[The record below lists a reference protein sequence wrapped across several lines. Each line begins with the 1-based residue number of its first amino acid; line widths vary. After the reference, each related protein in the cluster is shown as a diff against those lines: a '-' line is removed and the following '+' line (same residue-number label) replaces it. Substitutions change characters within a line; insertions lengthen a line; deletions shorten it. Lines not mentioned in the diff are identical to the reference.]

1 MVSLQVLLGMRT
13 IVSEKARTRATM
25 TIESTGSAH
34 GPTAAGRTGGAEAGT
49 TDKRQ
54 RRGDGREHLMRSAW
68 YERQGRADEVLIV
81 GTMPDPEPGPG
92 EVRIRVAASGVNP
105 GDVKKRRDEFSY
117 GMPFPRVIP
126 HSDGAGV
133 VDRAG
138 AGVPPARIGQR
149 VWCYGAQTYR
159 PYGTAAEYCV
169 VPAVQAVPL
178 PDVVSFEQGACL
190 GIPGITA
197 HRALHVGG
205 ALAGRSVLVQGA
217 AGAVGLCAVH
227 LAVRAG
233 ATVIGVV
240 RKPSD
245 MAVVAGAG
253 AQHVLVRSDSTTD
266 EVRALTPDG
275 VYHIV
280 DVAFGANAGL
290 NSEVLAQGGSI
301 AAFATDVAAP
311 TVPFW
316 PLLFKNVR
324 IYLVGS
330 DDVTQAAKVAA
341 ATALSH
347 ALGDGWH
354 GLPIAECLP
363 LHEIV
368 RAHELVEQHAPRG
381 KVVLI
386 I

>member
-1 MVSLQVLLGMRT
+1 ML
-13 IVSEKARTRATM
+13 
-25 TIESTGSAH
+25 
-34 GPTAAGRTGGAEAGT
+34 
-49 TDKRQ
+49 
-54 RRGDGREHLMRSAW
+54 
-68 YERQGRADEVLIV
+68 

-92 EVRIRVAASGVNP
+92 EVRIRVSASGVNP
-105 GDVKKRRDEFSY
+105 GDIKKRTDEFSY

-138 AGVPPARIGQR
+138 AGVPQARIGQR
-149 VWCYGAQTYR
+149 VWCFGAQTYR

-169 VPAVQAVPL
+169 VPAVQAVAL

-197 HRALHVGG
+197 HRAVRVGG

-245 MAVVAGAG
+245 ATVVAGAG
-253 AQHVLVRSDSTTD
+253 AQHVLLRSDSTAH
-266 EVRALTPDG
+266 EVRTLTPDG
-275 VYHIV
+275 VHHIV

-316 PLLFKNVR
+316 PLLFKNVC
-324 IYLVGS
+324 IHLVGS
-330 DDVTQAAKVAA
+330 DDVPLEAKVAA
-341 ATALSH
+341 ATALND
-347 ALGDGWH
+347 ALGDGWQ
-354 GLPIAECLP
+354 GLPIAECVP
-363 LHEIV
+363 LEAIV
-368 RAHELVEQHAPRG
+368 RAHELVEPHVSGG
-381 KVVLI
+381 KVVLTI
-386 I
+386 